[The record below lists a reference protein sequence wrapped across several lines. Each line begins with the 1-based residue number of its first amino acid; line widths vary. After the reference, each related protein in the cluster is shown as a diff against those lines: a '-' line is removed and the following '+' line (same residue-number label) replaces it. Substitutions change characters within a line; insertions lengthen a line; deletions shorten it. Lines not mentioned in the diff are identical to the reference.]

1 MTKENELLKGSIK
14 EEKNEGDDIDLEEED
29 EKECKDNNKKQEEE
43 KEYKDNNK
51 TQGELNHNGV
61 VAPKIK
67 NETVFSSH
75 KKVKEVKLDDFKVLK
90 VIGRGSFGK
99 VCLVEYLPTH

>member
-1 MTKENELLKGSIK
+1 MAYDSGFYDVSDILLTKENELLKGSIK

-51 TQGELNHNGV
+51 
-61 VAPKIK
+61 K
-67 NETVFSSH
+67 NED
-75 KKVKEVKLDDFKVLK
+75 KKDKKDNE
-90 VIGRGSFGK
+90 
-99 VCLVEYLPTH
+99 